1 MLDQSPMCTAR
12 RTRYCGCPMSK
23 SNPHVAVV
31 DDEHSICIALQRL
44 IRSAGMGVATYG
56 SGEDFLQELDK
67 NPPDCVVLDLHM
79 PRVTGFEVQCR
90 LAKMGK
96 QIPVIVITGHDTP
109 EARARALSNGAAAYL
124 LKPVDDR
131 MLLDAISAAI
141 ADQAA

>member
-1 MLDQSPMCTAR
+1 MCMPR
-12 RTRYCGCPMSK
+12 RARYCGGRMSK
-23 SNPHVAVV
+23 TCPQIVVV

-44 IRSAGMGVATYG
+44 IRSAGLGVTTYG
-56 SGEDFLQELDK
+56 SGEDFLREVDNTQ
-67 NPPDCVVLDLHM
+67 PDCIVLDLHM

-96 QIPVIVITGHDTP
+96 RIPVIVITGHDTP